1 MAYKL
6 LFCFSAGS
14 VGSWVVYL
22 VGGWDTAFL
31 TLLLFMAVD
40 YVTGLV
46 VAGVFHRSNKSETGS
61 LTSKAGWKGL
71 CRKAMVVLFVLVGAQ
86 LDRVLGCDYIRNAV
100 IFGFL
105 SNELLSIVENA
116 GLMGLPLPKA
126 ITNALEALQSQSEK
140 E

>member
-1 MAYKL
+1 M
-6 LFCFSAGS
+6 
-14 VGSWVVYL
+14 
-22 VGGWDTAFL
+22 
-31 TLLLFMAVD
+31 
-40 YVTGLV
+40 
-46 VAGVFHRSNKSETGS
+46 
-61 LTSKAGWKGL
+61 